1 MKTLQDRSESSKTL
15 DDMFQAMKEVYT
27 NPPTF
32 CEDRQ
37 KMSEEIDWID
47 WEIAKLRNR
56 KKVILDHLKK
66 STNDE
71 TKHQPRSTLAP

>member
-1 MKTLQDRSESSKTL
+1 MSQIL
-15 DDMFQAMKEVYT
+15 DDMFQEMRKVYA

-32 CEDRQ
+32 CEDKQ
-37 KMSEEIDWID
+37 KIVEEIEWID

-56 KKVILDHLKK
+56 KKVILHSLKK

>member
-1 MKTLQDRSESSKTL
+1 MSQIL
-15 DDMFQAMKEVYT
+15 DDMFHAMKEAYI

-37 KMSEEIDWID
+37 KMSEEIEWID

-56 KKVILDHLKK
+56 KKVILHSLKK
-66 STNDE
+66 TTNDE

>member
-1 MKTLQDRSESSKTL
+1 MLILDELFEDMKNAYL
-15 DDMFQAMKEVYT
+15 

-32 CEDRQ
+32 CEDKQ
-37 KMSEEIDWID
+37 KMSEEIEWID

-56 KKVILDHLKK
+56 KKVILHSLKTT
-66 STNDE
+66 TNDE